1 VANQSGWYT
10 HWVSIQRD
18 IDERKQNEAALRE
31 AKEEA
36 EAANLAKS
44 EFLSR
49 MSHELRTPLNA
60 ILGFG
65 QLLEMDDLS
74 QTQHGRLDYMMK
86 GGRHLLS
93 LINEVLD
100 IASIEAGRVQ
110 LSIEPVPLSDA
121 LLEVLDMMRPLA
133 AQSNIHVRRDATQEC
148 NWHVLADQQRFKQ
161 VLLNLLANAIKYNQ
175 PRGEVILSC
184 EAENDRVRISV
195 TDNGDGIPAEKINRL
210 FVPFDR
216 LDAEKSTI
224 EGTGLGLA
232 LSKRL
237 MDAMG
242 GTLSVRSEVGQ
253 GSTFTI
259 ELPRAISPM
268 EQMAHNERQESAPAL
283 PSTSKRT
290 VLYIEDNLSNLTL
303 IEHLLEDRSEIHLMT
318 AMQGRL
324 GLDLAREHKP
334 DLILLDLHLPDVPGW
349 EVLRH
354 LKADV
359 ATQSI
364 PVVVVSADATP
375 PQVQRLLAG
384 GAEGYLTKPLD
395 VKQFFLI
402 LEETLSET
410 KES

>member
-1 VANQSGWYT
+1 
-10 HWVSIQRD
+10 
-18 IDERKQNEAALRE
+18 
-31 AKEEA
+31 
-36 EAANLAKS
+36 
-44 EFLSR
+44 
-49 MSHELRTPLNA
+49 
-60 ILGFG
+60 
-65 QLLEMDDLS
+65 
-74 QTQHGRLDYMMK
+74 
-86 GGRHLLS
+86 
-93 LINEVLD
+93 
-100 IASIEAGRVQ
+100 
-110 LSIEPVPLSDA
+110 
-121 LLEVLDMMRPLA
+121 MMRPLA
-133 AQSNIHVRRDATQEC
+133 AQSSIHLRRDVAPNCE
-148 NWHVLADQQRFKQ
+148 WHVLADQQRFKQ
-161 VLLNLLANAIKYNQ
+161 VLLNLVANAIKYNR

-195 TDNGDGIPAEKINRL
+195 ADSGDGIPAEKINRL

-216 LDAEKSTI
+216 LDAEKSTV

-268 EQMAHNERQESAPAL
+268 EQMAQNERQESAPAL

-359 ATQSI
+359 ATQNI